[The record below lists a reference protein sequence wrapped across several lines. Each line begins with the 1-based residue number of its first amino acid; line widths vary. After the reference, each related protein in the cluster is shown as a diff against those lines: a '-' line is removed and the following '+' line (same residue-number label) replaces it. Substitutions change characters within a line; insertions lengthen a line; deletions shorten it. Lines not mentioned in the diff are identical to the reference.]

1 MLNNIVKLIYN
12 KNNFI
17 KFIILCILSY
27 VIYFLYHKINN
38 IKTHEGFVTL
48 TSTSATFGPGESG
61 TWTYPTGVTQATFTV
76 IGGKGSIG
84 SDNSGSIGG
93 FGSNVTTTLSKP
105 NTEVTYNIYVGNNG
119 RTNPNTSPGTG
130 GFSSDPN
137 KLFSGGN
144 GNSIGTGGGGS
155 ASLITDNNNTVIIV
169 AGGGGGAGLTGASG
183 GNGGINSN
191 GAGGDG
197 LTTIFC
203 SDNTR
208 YCAAGSGGSKFSTTY
223 TSNIGSVGK
232 GMNCGG
238 GGGGYYGGNSIG
250 ISTGGGAGGSFVI
263 SNNSSNTTFATDK
276 IGQPSIL
283 IEWTNPPT
291 TTLPTT
297 TLPTTTQYKP
307 TTTQYQPTTTQ
318 YQPTTTQYQPTTTQY
333 QPTTTQY
340 QPTTTQYQPTT
351 TQYKPTTTQYQPTT
365 TQYQPTTTQYK
376 PTTTQYQPTTTL
388 PTTTTGARG
397 VESLATTTTGA
408 QGAESLATTTTGA
421 RGAESLATTTTGA
434 LGAESLTTTTTV
446 ARCDS
451 RPTTSNNSLMDILS
465 SDMNML
471 MRDIQSNIPR
481 ISSAHVIDLV
491 NSGIDINTLTPSFI
505 ETSRDSNGNTNY
517 KYQDPSIEINEVEFG
532 GSSNVYSPY
541 LYYDK
546 NSLEKFDSVKNS

>member
-38 IKTHEGFVTL
+38 IKKHEGFVTL

-84 SDNSGSIGG
+84 LDNSVSNGG

-130 GFSSDPN
+130 GYSSDPN

-169 AGGGGGAGLTGASG
+169 AGGGGGGGLTGAAG
-183 GNGGINSN
+183 GDGGINSN

-208 YCAAGSGGSKFSTTY
+208 FCAAGSGGSKFSTTY

-232 GMNCGG
+232 GMNSGG
-238 GGGGYYGGNSIG
+238 AGGGYYGGNSIG

-291 TTLPTT
+291 TTIPTTTLPTTTLPTTTLPTTTLPTTTLPTTTLPTTTLPTTTLPTTTLPTTTLPTT
-297 TLPTTTQYKP
+297 TLPTTTQ
-307 TTTQYQPTTTQ
+307 
-318 YQPTTTQYQPTTTQY
+318 
-333 QPTTTQY
+333 
-340 QPTTTQYQPTT
+340 
-351 TQYKPTTTQYQPTT
+351 
-365 TQYQPTTTQYK
+365 
-376 PTTTQYQPTTTL
+376 PTTTL
-388 PTTTTGARG
+388 PI
-397 VESLATTTTGA
+397 
-408 QGAESLATTTTGA
+408 
-421 RGAESLATTTTGA
+421 
-434 LGAESLTTTTTV
+434 TTTTTRAFCNSTEV
-446 ARCDS
+446 
-451 RPTTSNNSLMDILS
+451 TKNHSLMDNLS
-465 SDMNML
+465 SDMSML
-471 MRDIQSNIPR
+471 MKDIQSNIPR

-491 NSGIDINTLTPSFI
+491 NSGMNINTLIPSF
-505 ETSRDSNGNTNY
+505 SDSKRDSDSDSDSDAIY
-517 KYQDPSIEINEVEFG
+517 KYQYPSIEIDEVNFN

-546 NSLEKFDSVKNS
+546 NILERFDSVKKTVI